1 MRSYKCKKCG
11 VPLIDKEFELG
22 LHCETCGAVYFKLKD
37 AKRDFERLKAD
48 TIKKIPMISK
58 GLKEE
63 ISGKSPDE
71 IAEIVKIRMEKYRN
85 SLLISEFDENE

>member
-1 MRSYKCKKCG
+1 MRSYKCKKCR

-22 LHCETCGAVYFKLKD
+22 LHCETCGAVYFESKD

-48 TIKKIPMISK
+48 AIKKIPMISK
-58 GLKEE
+58 GFKEE

-71 IAEIVKIRMEKYRN
+71 IAEIMKILVEKYW
-85 SLLISEFDENE
+85 SSVLISEFDENE